1 MITNNLKQVLAAAL
15 QSNSTVYGSM
25 RVRDVNNVT
34 YYAHCAYGAF
44 PSTRAETFTLT
55 AGAAGVSF
63 GKGSTPPTEE
73 DTNLENTITSGVTVT
88 LTSRLPRCD
97 SYGNPYLEYTF
108 TITNTGSETLLIRE
122 VGYKQTIKCST
133 TPGRNDS
140 VDVVCLLDRTLLDVP
155 LEIAAGDAGVLVY
168 TLKTLPHPA
177 KTVNGVEIVGFD
189 WGTDEQI
196 AAVLDAAKAGTI
208 DLQEDAGWRVG
219 DMRKISIGAFTGGG
233 GSSHAA
239 QSVDIVISSFDDY
252 NECGCVMQ
260 FDFVEALATGQ
271 RMNAS
276 NTTAGGYGG
285 SEMCTTTLP
294 ALVEALPEWLKTR
307 LATFNV
313 VANGGSSNVV
323 TVADQ
328 KLALR
333 STMEIFGS
341 KQNSQVEEGTQTQ
354 LYKIGSYRIKRKG
367 YGGSAD
373 DWWERSVSSGSSFCV
388 VFNGG
393 AAGGHGA
400 SYAYGLAP
408 FGCI

>member
-25 RVRDVNNVT
+25 RVRGVNNVT

-73 DTNLENTITSGVTVT
+73 DTNLENTITSGITVT

-307 LATFNV
+307 LTTFNV

-341 KQNSQVEEGTQTQ
+341 KQNSQVEEGTQTE

-367 YGGSAD
+367 DGGSAD
-373 DWWERSVSSGSSFCV
+373 AWWERSVYNGSNFCN
-388 VFNGG
+388 VFNNG
-393 AAGGHGA
+393 AAVANPA
-400 SYAYGLAP
+400 STAYGLAP

>member
-25 RVRDVNNVT
+25 RVRSVSGIT

-44 PSTRAETFTLT
+44 PSTRAETFTLN

-73 DTNLENTITSGVTVT
+73 DINLEDMITSGVTIT

-133 TPGRNDS
+133 TPGRNDN

-189 WGTDEQI
+189 WGTDEQV

-208 DLQEDAGWRVG
+208 DLQADAGWRVG
-219 DMRKISIGAFTGGG
+219 DMRRIHIDAFTGGG

-239 QSVDIVISSFDDY
+239 QDVDIVISSFEDY

-276 NTTAGGYGG
+276 NTTSGGYGA

-294 ALVEALPEWLKTR
+294 ALVDALPEWLKTR
-307 LATFNV
+307 LTTFDV

-354 LYKIGSYRIKRKG
+354 LYKLSYYRPKRKG
-367 YGGSAD
+367 YGGSTD
-373 DWWERSVSSGSSFCV
+373 YWWGRSVGSGGFFCIVSGS
-388 VFNGG
+388 GG
-393 AAGGHGA
+393 TGSYSA
-400 SYAYGLAP
+400 SGAYGVAP

>member
-25 RVRDVNNVT
+25 RVRGVNNVT

-55 AGAAGVSF
+55 ASAAGVSF

-73 DTNLENTITSGVTVT
+73 DTNLENTITSGITVT

-133 TPGRNDS
+133 TPGRNNS

-219 DMRKISIGAFTGGG
+219 DMRRISIGAFTGGG

-239 QSVDIVISSFDDY
+239 QNVDIVISSFDDY
-252 NECGCVMQ
+252 NECGCIMQ

-276 NTTAGGYGG
+276 NTTAGGYGS

-341 KQNSQVEEGTQTQ
+341 KQHSQIEEGTQIQ
-354 LYKIGSYRIKRKG
+354 LYKLGYYRPKLRGYSGSTNL
-367 YGGSAD
+367 
-373 DWWERSVSSGSSFCV
+373 WWERSVYSGSHFCLV
-388 VFNGG
+388 YSDGSSSIAN
-393 AAGGHGA
+393 A
-400 SYAYGLAP
+400 SDAYGIAP